1 MNANQLR
8 ELRALRVLRE
18 QRVTRE
24 LAAQQQLCREA
35 ESERDAARQR
45 LFEHRQALAGEAEAL
60 YGKFS
65 EGLSVKAWQN
75 AQEHLHSLEQDRHA
89 LQADLGDIEQG
100 LQLQHQQRDAL
111 SQQRLRRQQQA
122 DQCQDLLDRHLQD
135 QRRAVELRDDEL
147 PDAAL
152 GAPR

>member
-1 MNANQLR
+1 
-8 ELRALRVLRE
+8 
-18 QRVTRE
+18 
-24 LAAQQQLCREA
+24 
-35 ESERDAARQR
+35 
-45 LFEHRQALAGEAEAL
+45 
-60 YGKFS
+60 
-65 EGLSVKAWQN
+65 
-75 AQEHLHSLEQDRHA
+75 
-89 LQADLGDIEQG
+89 
-100 LQLQHQQRDAL
+100 L